1 MNSVTRAVS
10 HLAPTSPGRPGAR
23 AVWVRALGLLA
34 PLLVLGAGCAAH
46 IGDPCTSNQECAYG
60 HSCDLA
66 PPGGYCLVVTC
77 KPNSCAAEA
86 WCASYV
92 VGGRTQSYCLRKCQ
106 EDGDC
111 RDGYRCRFD
120 LGAPGGVCY
129 TAAK

>member
-1 MNSVTRAVS
+1 
-10 HLAPTSPGRPGAR
+10 
-23 AVWVRALGLLA
+23 
-34 PLLVLGAGCAAH
+34 
-46 IGDPCTSNQECAYG
+46 
-60 HSCDLA
+60 
-66 PPGGYCLVVTC
+66 VVTC